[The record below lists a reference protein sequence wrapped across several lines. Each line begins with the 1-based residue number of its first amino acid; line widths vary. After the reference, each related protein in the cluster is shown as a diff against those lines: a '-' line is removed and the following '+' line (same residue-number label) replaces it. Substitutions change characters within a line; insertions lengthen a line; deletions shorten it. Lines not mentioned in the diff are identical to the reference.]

1 MKKAMVTI
9 IVTLFLASML
19 SMAFNITPV
28 AAESTLIWQIGELE
42 PSASDFSLTE
52 QVDEFWPVNVNIEFT
67 FTVDPTIV
75 VQDLVDNPFPRGI
88 TSTGKVNIVFD
99 VAMTGTFM
107 LRYSRFGS
115 ETNDMYVDIPDDILV
130 DGTLVASIT
139 GFGDGPGTDFR
150 SLISFDLDTVGT
162 HTLSIVTYG
171 GDTGAHWFEAL
182 ALEHVTVWD
191 LPHFDLNFVTG
202 EGGYD
207 DTGKY
212 IKISVKVPET
222 GLFTI
227 HYLRDSVLLNHPGFG
242 LADLDATDGEATV
255 YIPIMPAYH
264 LYIFAR
270 GKPGGSMEC
279 QYLQHWERATKGGK
293 PNVYKDGFVHQPID
307 IWYENFGL
315 KCLSIRWYSVDL
327 GVPTVPSR

>member
-1 MKKAMVTI
+1 MKKVMATI
-9 IVTLFLASML
+9 IATAFLAAI
-19 SMAFNITPV
+19 AFNITPV
-28 AAESTLIWQIGELE
+28 AAESTPIWQIGEFE
-42 PSASDFSLTE
+42 PSASGYSLTE
-52 QVDEFWPVNVNIEFT
+52 QVDEFWPVNVNYEFT
-67 FTVDPTIV
+67 YNVDPTLV
-75 VQDLVDNPFPRGI
+75 VQDLTSNRFPRGI
-88 TSTGKVNIVFD
+88 TSTGRVNIVFT
-99 VAMTGTFM
+99 VTETGTFM

-115 ETNDMYVDIPDDILV
+115 ETNDIYVDDVLV
-130 DGTLVASIT
+130 GSIT
-139 GFGDGPGTDFR
+139 GFDDGPGTDFR
-150 SLISFDLDTVGT
+150 SLISFDLETADA

-207 DTGKY
+207 DTGDY

-222 GLFTI
+222 GPFTI
-227 HYLRDSVLLNHPGFG
+227 HYQRDSVLLNHPQNGM
-242 LADLDATDGEATV
+242 ADLDATDGEATV

-270 GKPGGSMEC
+270 GKPGGYMTC
-279 QYLQHWERATKGGK
+279 QYGQTWLRETKGGK
-293 PNVYKDGFVHQPID
+293 PNVYKDGFVHSPISIHYD
-307 IWYENFGL
+307 NYGL

-327 GVPTVPSR
+327 GVQTN

>member
-1 MKKAMVTI
+1 MKTKALTAI
-9 IVTLFLASML
+9 ILTLFLATL
-19 SMAFNITPV
+19 AFNITPV
-28 AAESTLIWQIGELE
+28 AAESRLIWQIGEFE
-42 PSASDFSLTE
+42 PSALGYSLTE
-52 QVDEFWPVNVNIEFT
+52 QVDEFWPVNVNYEFT
-67 FTVDPTIV
+67 FDVDPNV
-75 VQDLVDNPFPRGI
+75 VMQDASSFPRGI
-88 TSTGKVNIVFD
+88 TSTGKVNIVFE
-99 VAMTGTFM
+99 VTMTGTFM

-115 ETNDMYVDIPDDILV
+115 ETNDMYVDIPDDIWI
-130 DGTLVASIT
+130 DGTLVGSVT

-222 GLFTI
+222 GHFII
-227 HYLRDSVLLNHPGFG
+227 HYLRDSVLKNNPEFG
-242 LADLDATDGEATV
+242 MADLDASDGEATV
-255 YIPIMPAYH
+255 YIPVMSAYH

-270 GKPGGSMEC
+270 GKPGGCMTC
-279 QYLQHWERATKGGK
+279 QYGQTWSRATKGGK
-293 PNVYKDGFVHQPID
+293 PNVYKDGFVHRPID
-307 IWYENFGL
+307 IYYDNWGL